1 VTGAGQCLTRTN
13 ETEVTGAEKEAKTRP
28 C

>member
-1 VTGAGQCLTRTN
+1 VTGVGQCVTRTN
-13 ETEVTGAEKEAKTRP
+13 ETEVTGAEREAKTRP